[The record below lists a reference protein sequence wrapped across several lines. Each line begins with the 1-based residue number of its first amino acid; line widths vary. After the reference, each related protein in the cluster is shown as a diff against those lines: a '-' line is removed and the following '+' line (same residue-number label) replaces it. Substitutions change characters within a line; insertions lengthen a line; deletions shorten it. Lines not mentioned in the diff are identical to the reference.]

1 MKTEKTY
8 NDGWGCVP
16 ELFEAVK
23 ELEAIDTF
31 KYEIKNCV
39 RVSGLDNMVYE
50 MKEILQ
56 NVLDKLDE
64 VNTEVEYK
72 TIEDHD

>member
-16 ELFEAVK
+16 QLQEAIE